1 MSLNSHAFSAATAPC
16 AAAPCAKLTPFMMAR
31 PSPKSFATPV
41 QPATS
46 PISRSS
52 LYWNTPTTN
61 TGLIRPM

>member
-1 MSLNSHAFSAATAPC
+1 MFLNPSTST
-16 AAAPCAKLTPFMMAR
+16 LTRNISPLNGKVNVCR